1 VRLTDAERM
10 VYAAAFAIAVSE
22 DYKPEWCAQRAAA
35 AVNVLRGPPDTEMQ
49 PMLRE
54 FRGGEPL
61 PPLRPMLKDVY

>member
-10 VYAAAFAIAVSE
+10 VYAAAAVSD
-22 DYKPEWCAQRAAA
+22 DYKPKWCADRAAR
-35 AVNVLRGPPDTEMQ
+35 AVCTLREALAQEKDS

-54 FRGGEPL
+54 FCGGEPL